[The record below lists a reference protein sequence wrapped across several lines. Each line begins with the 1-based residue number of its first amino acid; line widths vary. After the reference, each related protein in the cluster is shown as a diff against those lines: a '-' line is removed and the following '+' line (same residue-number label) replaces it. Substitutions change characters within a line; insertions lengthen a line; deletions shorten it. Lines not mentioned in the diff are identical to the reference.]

1 MELKNIISETLNEIE
16 KMAKTIDNGFNTA
29 QKTPSFFKTPPHL
42 QNTPNPKNAN
52 APLESKNAAKIETQ
66 EKITEEKEEE
76 LKEIITEEIVQEKI
90 TEEKEEEL
98 KEIITEEI
106 VQEKITEEKEEESKE
121 IITEEITPKTPTQET
136 PTQVLIPNER
146 VFLKGLLERTLVL
159 FKGMQAL
166 EEKEVLKRLDLVAR
180 FLQYQLS
187 VLEKRLESLE
197 RENTE

>member
-16 KMAKTIDNGFNTA
+16 KMAKTIDNGFDRT

-52 APLESKNAAKIETQ
+52 APLESKNATKIETQ

-76 LKEIITEEIVQEKI
+76 LKEIITEEITQE
-90 TEEKEEEL
+90 
-98 KEIITEEI
+98 
-106 VQEKITEEKEEESKE
+106 
-121 IITEEITPKTPTQET
+121 TPTQET
-136 PTQVLIPNER
+136 PTQALIPNER

-166 EEKEVLKRLDLVAR
+166 EEKEAMKRLDLVER

-187 VLEKRLESLE
+187 ALEKRLESLE

>member
-16 KMAKTIDNGFNTA
+16 KMAQTIDDGVA
-29 QKTPSFFKTPPHL
+29 QKTPSFFKTPPYL
-42 QNTPNPKNAN
+42 QNTLNPKNAN
-52 APLESKNAAKIETQ
+52 TPLEPKNAAKIETQ

-76 LKEIITEEIVQEKI
+76 ALEIITEE
-90 TEEKEEEL
+90 T
-98 KEIITEEI
+98 
-106 VQEKITEEKEEESKE
+106 
-121 IITEEITPKTPTQET
+121 TPKTPTQ
-136 PTQVLIPNER
+136 VLISNER
-146 VFLKGLLERTLVL
+146 VFLKSLLERTLVL

-166 EEKEVLKRLDLVAR
+166 EEKEALKRLDLVAR

>member
-1 MELKNIISETLNEIE
+1 MELKNIISETLSEIE
-16 KMAKTIDNGFNTA
+16 KMAKTIDNNFDAA
-29 QKTPSFFKTPPHL
+29 QKTPSFFKTPPYL

-52 APLESKNAAKIETQ
+52 TPLEPKNAAKIETQ
-66 EKITEEKEEE
+66 EKITEEKEEAQ
-76 LKEIITEEIVQEKI
+76 EIII
-90 TEEKEEEL
+90 
-98 KEIITEEI
+98 
-106 VQEKITEEKEEESKE
+106 
-121 IITEEITPKTPTQET
+121 EEITQEN

-146 VFLKGLLERTLVL
+146 VFLKNLLERTLVL

-166 EEKEVLKRLDLVAR
+166 EEKEAMKRLDLVAR

>member
-1 MELKNIISETLNEIE
+1 MAGRMELKNIISETLSEIE
-16 KMAKTIDNGFNTA
+16 KMAKTIDDGFDRA

-52 APLESKNAAKIETQ
+52 APLEPKNAAKIET
-66 EKITEEKEEE
+66 
-76 LKEIITEEIVQEKI
+76 
-90 TEEKEEEL
+90 
-98 KEIITEEI
+98 
-106 VQEKITEEKEEESKE
+106 QEKITEEKEEESKE

-136 PTQVLIPNER
+136 PKQAPISNER
-146 VFLKGLLERTLVL
+146 IFLKGLLERTLVL

-166 EEKEVLKRLDLVAR
+166 EEKEALKRLDLVAR

-187 VLEKRLESLE
+187 ALEKRLESLE

>member
-1 MELKNIISETLNEIE
+1 MELKNIISETLSEIE
-16 KMAKTIDNGFNTA
+16 KMAKTIDNGFDTA

-52 APLESKNAAKIETQ
+52 APLESKNATKIETQ

-76 LKEIITEEIVQEKI
+76 LKEIITEEITQ
-90 TEEKEEEL
+90 
-98 KEIITEEI
+98 
-106 VQEKITEEKEEESKE
+106 
-121 IITEEITPKTPTQET
+121 KTPTQET
-136 PTQVLIPNER
+136 PKQAPIPNER

-166 EEKEVLKRLDLVAR
+166 EEKEALKRLDLVAR

>member
-1 MELKNIISETLNEIE
+1 MAGRMELKNIISETLNEIE

-52 APLESKNAAKIETQ
+52 APLEPKNAAKIETQ

-76 LKEIITEEIVQEKI
+76 LKEIITEEIAQE
-90 TEEKEEEL
+90 
-98 KEIITEEI
+98 
-106 VQEKITEEKEEESKE
+106 
-121 IITEEITPKTPTQET
+121 TPTQET
-136 PTQVLIPNER
+136 PMQETPMQVLIPNER

-166 EEKEVLKRLDLVAR
+166 EEKEALKRLDLVAR

>member
-1 MELKNIISETLNEIE
+1 MELKNIISETLSEIE

-52 APLESKNAAKIETQ
+52 TPLEPKNAAKIETQ

-76 LKEIITEEIVQEKI
+76 LKEIITEEIA
-90 TEEKEEEL
+90 
-98 KEIITEEI
+98 
-106 VQEKITEEKEEESKE
+106 
-121 IITEEITPKTPTQET
+121 QET
-136 PTQVLIPNER
+136 PTQAPIPNER

-166 EEKEVLKRLDLVAR
+166 EEKEALKRLDLVGR

-187 VLEKRLESLE
+187 AIEKRLESLE

>member
-16 KMAKTIDNGFNTA
+16 KMAKTIDNGFDRT

-52 APLESKNAAKIETQ
+52 APLEPKNAAKIETQ

-76 LKEIITEEIVQEKI
+76 LKEIITEEI
-90 TEEKEEEL
+90 
-98 KEIITEEI
+98 
-106 VQEKITEEKEEESKE
+106 
-121 IITEEITPKTPTQET
+121 TPKTPTQA
-136 PTQVLIPNER
+136 LIPNER

-166 EEKEVLKRLDLVAR
+166 EEKEAMKRLDLVAR

-187 VLEKRLESLE
+187 ALEKRLESLD

>member
-1 MELKNIISETLNEIE
+1 MAGRMELKNIISETLNEIE
-16 KMAKTIDNGFNTA
+16 KMAKTIDDGFNTA

-52 APLESKNAAKIETQ
+52 APLEPKNAAKIETQ

-76 LKEIITEEIVQEKI
+76 LKEIITEEI
-90 TEEKEEEL
+90 
-98 KEIITEEI
+98 
-106 VQEKITEEKEEESKE
+106 
-121 IITEEITPKTPTQET
+121 TPKTPTQKT
-136 PTQVLIPNER
+136 HTQVLIPNER

-166 EEKEVLKRLDLVAR
+166 EEKEALKRLDLVAR

-187 VLEKRLESLE
+187 ALEKRLESLE

>member
-52 APLESKNAAKIETQ
+52 TPLEPKNAAKIETQ
-66 EKITEEKEEE
+66 EKITEE
-76 LKEIITEEIVQEKI
+76 
-90 TEEKEEEL
+90 
-98 KEIITEEI
+98 
-106 VQEKITEEKEEESKE
+106 
-121 IITEEITPKTPTQET
+121 ITPKTPTQEN

-166 EEKEVLKRLDLVAR
+166 EEKEAMERLDLVAR

-187 VLEKRLESLE
+187 ALEKRLESLE

>member
-1 MELKNIISETLNEIE
+1 MELKNIISETLSEIE
-16 KMAKTIDNGFNTA
+16 KMAKTIDDGFDRV

-52 APLESKNAAKIETQ
+52 APLEPKNAAKIETQ

-76 LKEIITEEIVQEKI
+76 VL
-90 TEEKEEEL
+90 
-98 KEIITEEI
+98 
-106 VQEKITEEKEEESKE
+106 E
-121 IITEEITPKTPTQET
+121 IITEEITQET
-136 PTQVLIPNER
+136 PTQAPIPNER

-166 EEKEVLKRLDLVAR
+166 EEKEALKRLDLVAR

>member
-16 KMAKTIDNGFNTA
+16 KMAQTIDDGVA
-29 QKTPSFFKTPPHL
+29 QKTPSFFKTPPNL
-42 QNTPNPKNAN
+42 QNTPDPKNTNTPLEPKNA
-52 APLESKNAAKIETQ
+52 ARIETQ

-76 LKEIITEEIVQEKI
+76 AKEIITEE
-90 TEEKEEEL
+90 T
-98 KEIITEEI
+98 
-106 VQEKITEEKEEESKE
+106 
-121 IITEEITPKTPTQET
+121 TPKTPKQA
-136 PTQVLIPNER
+136 PIPNER
-146 VFLKGLLERTLVL
+146 VFLKNLLERTLVL

>member
-16 KMAKTIDNGFNTA
+16 KMAKTIDDGFNTV

-52 APLESKNAAKIETQ
+52 TPLESKNATKIETQ

-76 LKEIITEEIVQEKI
+76 AKEIITEEIAQEN
-90 TEEKEEEL
+90 
-98 KEIITEEI
+98 
-106 VQEKITEEKEEESKE
+106 
-121 IITEEITPKTPTQET
+121 PTQA
-136 PTQVLIPNER
+136 LIPNER

-166 EEKEVLKRLDLVAR
+166 EEKEAMKRLDLVAR

-187 VLEKRLESLE
+187 ALEKRLESLE

>member
-1 MELKNIISETLNEIE
+1 MKNIISETLNEIE
-16 KMAKTIDNGFNTA
+16 KMAKTIDNNFDAA
-29 QKTPSFFKTPPHL
+29 QKTPSFFKTPPYL
-42 QNTPNPKNAN
+42 QNAKNAETPPMSN
-52 APLESKNAAKIETQ
+52 TEPKNAAKIETQ
-66 EKITEEKEEE
+66 EKIKEEKEEE
-76 LKEIITEEIVQEKI
+76 AP
-90 TEEKEEEL
+90 
-98 KEIITEEI
+98 
-106 VQEKITEEKEEESKE
+106 E
-121 IITEEITPKTPTQET
+121 IITEEITPET

-166 EEKEVLKRLDLVAR
+166 EEKEAMKRLDLVKR

>member
-16 KMAKTIDNGFNTA
+16 KMAKTIDDGFNTT

-52 APLESKNAAKIETQ
+52 APLEPKNAAKIET
-66 EKITEEKEEE
+66 
-76 LKEIITEEIVQEKI
+76 
-90 TEEKEEEL
+90 
-98 KEIITEEI
+98 
-106 VQEKITEEKEEESKE
+106 QEKITEEKEEESKE
-121 IITEEITPKTPTQET
+121 IITEEITQETPTQET
-136 PTQVLIPNER
+136 PTQALIPNER

-166 EEKEVLKRLDLVAR
+166 EEKEALKRLDLVER

-187 VLEKRLESLE
+187 ALEKRLESLE

>member
-1 MELKNIISETLNEIE
+1 MAGRMELKNIISETLNEIE
-16 KMAKTIDNGFNTA
+16 KMAKTIDDGFNTA
-29 QKTPSFFKTPPHL
+29 QKTLSFFKTPSHL

-52 APLESKNAAKIETQ
+52 TPLEPKNAAKIETQ

-76 LKEIITEEIVQEKI
+76 VPEIITG
-90 TEEKEEEL
+90 
-98 KEIITEEI
+98 
-106 VQEKITEEKEEESKE
+106 
-121 IITEEITPKTPTQET
+121 EITQENPTQA
-136 PTQVLIPNER
+136 LIPNER

-166 EEKEVLKRLDLVAR
+166 EEKEAMKRLDLVAR

-187 VLEKRLESLE
+187 ALEKRLESLE

>member
-1 MELKNIISETLNEIE
+1 MAGRMELKNIISETLNEIE
-16 KMAKTIDNGFNTA
+16 KMAKTIDDGFNSA

-42 QNTPNPKNAN
+42 QNTPKNAN

-76 LKEIITEEIVQEKI
+76 MPEIITEEIAQEN
-90 TEEKEEEL
+90 
-98 KEIITEEI
+98 
-106 VQEKITEEKEEESKE
+106 
-121 IITEEITPKTPTQET
+121 PTQA
-136 PTQVLIPNER
+136 LIPNER

-166 EEKEVLKRLDLVAR
+166 EEKEALQRLDLVAR